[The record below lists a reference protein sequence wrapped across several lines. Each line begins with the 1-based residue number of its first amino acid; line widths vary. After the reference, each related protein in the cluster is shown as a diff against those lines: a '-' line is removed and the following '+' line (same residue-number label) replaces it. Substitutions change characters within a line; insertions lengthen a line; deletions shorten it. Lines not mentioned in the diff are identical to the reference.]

1 MNAESD
7 FQVPIGFE
15 LAHEEWLAIGGKE
28 FQEECWAKENRAYY
42 RTRYWALVRQAIFAR
57 DSATC
62 FRCQASAG
70 HVHHLT
76 YDFIGIDHL
85 HTETLVSVCKP
96 CHRMVEYARLAESLI
111 SRIDRRISL
120 CEGFL
125 EDSSNCLDQNAAHVY
140 ARLLEYQDELAG
152 LQTLFA
158 TGTPY
163 TNPPPKSD
171 AKANA
176 AVSRVGIEIHAYEE
190 RAASLVSAWQGSEKE
205 KAERLL
211 PMLKLEI
218 QKCERFAAAVLEPVS
233 PRAPQLQRTY
243 PTEALTESGSKAS
256 GVEALVV
263 GIKFHRGNAD
273 GIAAGESV
281 QLVRE
286 PNNAYDRNAIR
297 VNLGTGETLGYLTK
311 EVAAVFANQLD
322 SGGDVRG
329 QIAKI
334 IKDKVYVALNPRRF

>member
-1 MNAESD
+1 MSAESD

-28 FQEECWAKENRAYY
+28 FQEECWSKGENFAYY

-85 HTETLVSVCKP
+85 HPEALVSVCAP
-96 CHRMVEYARLAESLI
+96 CHQLVEYARLAESLI

-120 CEGFL
+120 CKGFL
-125 EDSSNCLDQNAAHVY
+125 EDSCLDQNAAHVY

-158 TGTPY
+158 TGTAY
-163 TNPPPKSD
+163 TNSRTKSD

-176 AVSRVGIEIHAYEE
+176 AVSRFGIELHVYEE

-211 PMLKLEI
+211 PMLALEI
-218 QKCERFAAAVLEPVS
+218 QQCERFAAAVLEPVS
-233 PRAPQLQRTY
+233 PRARQSQRACSADAI
-243 PTEALTESGSKAS
+243 TEFGSKSS

-286 PNNAYDRNAIR
+286 PNNAYDPNAIR
-297 VNLGTGETLGYLTK
+297 VNLRTGATLGYLTK
-311 EVAAVFANQLD
+311 EVAAVFAKQLD
-322 SGGDVRG
+322 AGGDVWG
-329 QIAKI
+329 QISKI
-334 IKDKVYVALNPRRF
+334 VKDKVYVAVNPRRF